1 MSETEALFGVLR
13 QSADAGCAAAI
24 EGAGGMLYRSAEAS
38 MLSKNLLTPWTI
50 DLFGRPVMVRQPHW
64 TKRVWPV
71 VVSISRQISFERSAN
86 GEYSTPSPTA
96 ARVNL
101 VSPVDD
107 PNSCG
112 GL

>member
-1 MSETEALFGVLR
+1 
-13 QSADAGCAAAI
+13 
-24 EGAGGMLYRSAEAS
+24 
-38 MLSKNLLTPWTI
+38 MLSRNLFTPWTI
-50 DLFGRPVMVRQPHW
+50 DLFGCPVMVRQPHW

-96 ARVNL
+96 TRVNL
-101 VSPVDD
+101 VSPLDD

>member
-1 MSETEALFGVLR
+1 VRDVISFGGGLHV
-13 QSADAGCAAAI
+13 I
-24 EGAGGMLYRSAEAS
+24 EELVD
-38 MLSKNLLTPWTI
+38 TWTI
-50 DLFGRPVMVRQPHW
+50 DLFGCPVMVRQPQW
-64 TKRVWPV
+64 TKRVPPV
-71 VVSISRQISFERSAN
+71 AVSISRQISFERSAN